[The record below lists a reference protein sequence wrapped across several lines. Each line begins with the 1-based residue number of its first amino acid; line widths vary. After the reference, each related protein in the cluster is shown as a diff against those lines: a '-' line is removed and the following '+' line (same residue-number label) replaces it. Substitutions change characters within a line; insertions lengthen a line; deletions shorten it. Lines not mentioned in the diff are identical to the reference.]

1 MSSHLRQRTLLIL
14 ILTFL
19 AGFLLIAVA
28 RGNFATVDL
37 DVNTWAA
44 SINTGSFTPA
54 AESISIAFDA
64 TALTAVSVAI
74 AVALLIKKRGK
85 YGVLLLAAMAGDLL
99 LVQTC
104 KELVASQ
111 RPPNMI
117 FAQTGYSFPSGH
129 VTGNL
134 VFFGVLTYFAWS
146 HWHSTKAKITIGGF
160 YIAVTA
166 VVGFD
171 RIYLNVHWF
180 SDIVGSVLL
189 GAFWLLLCILMFQQF
204 ALKKNP
210 KRKQKN

>member
-1 MSSHLRQRTLLIL
+1 MSSHLHQRTLLIL
-14 ILTFL
+14 ILAFL
-19 AGFLLIAVA
+19 AGFLLVAVA

-44 SINTGSFTPA
+44 SINTGPFTPA
-54 AESISIAFDA
+54 AKSISIAFDA

-104 KELVASQ
+104 KEVVASQ

-129 VTGNL
+129 VTGNII
-134 VFFGVLTYFAWS
+134 FFGVLTYFAWC
-146 HWHSTKAKITIGGF
+146 HWHSAKAKTATGVL
-160 YIAVTA
+160 YIAVTT
-166 VVGFD
+166 VVAFD

-180 SDIVGSVLL
+180 SDILGSVLL
-189 GAFWLLLCILMFQQF
+189 GAFWLLFCILLFQKF
-204 ALKKNP
+204 ALTKSP